1 MRIPSSLRT
10 AFAGVA
16 AAIGVFVAGC
26 GSSSSSPRPVPRVS
40 RAPGPPTAR
49 AASFAF
55 SNTCFPSSASADSGV
70 DLDGAAVDG
79 APSGPARPEE
89 LGQPCA
95 TTANC
100 GAGLTCVPFSSAIG
114 GLCDYTNFGVNPDAG
129 STGKTCTGECST
141 AADCC
146 ELPPPTFTGSGTFYD
161 YSDSGVYLG
170 STNVYADQCSAVL
183 QALGGSVAVCA
194 SPDANSP
201 NDTAILHMCFYY
213 QTYCGSGCAANWS
226 CTNNACVYSGS
237 CTLNAGS
244 ANPGSCP
251 TYTRTGRV
259 TGQNCIAANDAGGGA
274 PGTPGSCSAA
284 PTTCAT
290 NAECNGQTIADPS
303 TLSFTGSTTCEGGD
317 CACYQ
322 NKCYFGC
329 TQDINCAGGY
339 ACDTATGLCKRASPP
354 GCQSNSDCATMS
366 VMGMSRNAKAICQSS
381 TRTCAVPCSTDH
393 DCSISS
399 GAVPSLGPFSGYVC
413 SAGFCTAVATSAGS
427 CTTNADCRG
436 LGGGSGNV
444 NLFCVTPTTV
454 TAVESAISGN

>member
-26 GSSSSSPRPVPRVS
+26 GSSSSSPPASSAGQSCTR
-40 RAPGPPTAR
+40 TADC
-49 AASFAF
+49 AGGLVCI

-95 TTANC
+95 TTSNC

-146 ELPPPTFTGSGTFYD
+146 ELPPPTFTGSATFYD

-194 SPDANSP
+194 SPDASSP

-303 TLSFTGSTTCEGGD
+303 TLSFTGSTTCEG
-317 CACYQ
+317 
-322 NKCYFGC
+322 
-329 TQDINCAGGY
+329 
-339 ACDTATGLCKRASPP
+339 
-354 GCQSNSDCATMS
+354 
-366 VMGMSRNAKAICQSS
+366 AIAPA
-381 TRTCAVPCSTDH
+381 TRT
-393 DCSISS
+393 
-399 GAVPSLGPFSGYVC
+399 
-413 SAGFCTAVATSAGS
+413 
-427 CTTNADCRG
+427 
-436 LGGGSGNV
+436 
-444 NLFCVTPTTV
+444 
-454 TAVESAISGN
+454 SAISAARRTSTAREATPAKRPRVFASGPPRPVARATPTARPCPSWECRGTRRRSARAAPAPAPSPAARIMTAATPRAPSRVSARSAATCARPGSAQPSPAAPAVAPPTPTAAGSVEDRGT